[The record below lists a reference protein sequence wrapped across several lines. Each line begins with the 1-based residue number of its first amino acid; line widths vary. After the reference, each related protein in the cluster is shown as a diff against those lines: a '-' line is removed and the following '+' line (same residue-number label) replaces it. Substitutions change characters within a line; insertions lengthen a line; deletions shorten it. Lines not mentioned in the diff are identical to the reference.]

1 MREASNR
8 GLTASYVKHV
18 YSVSEIYVIL
28 LEVCCDDSLVVQK
41 YALVSQQ
48 HDVVVKNGWK
58 FKHDL
63 TDVFKKYSEKEIFWS
78 FVPKSSDS
86 VSVCRNYHN
95 RQSPNV
101 TQLDSGHDYV
111 KRHDATSA
119 SS

>member
-48 HDVVVKNGWK
+48 HDVVVKNG
-58 FKHDL
+58 
-63 TDVFKKYSEKEIFWS
+63 
-78 FVPKSSDS
+78 
-86 VSVCRNYHN
+86 
-95 RQSPNV
+95 
-101 TQLDSGHDYV
+101 
-111 KRHDATSA
+111 
-119 SS
+119 